1 MDQAMTMIV
10 SGGAVAPDN
19 FTTSPMARTVA

>member
-1 MDQAMTMIV
+1 MTMIV

-19 FTTSPMARTVA
+19 FSIAPGPRRSH